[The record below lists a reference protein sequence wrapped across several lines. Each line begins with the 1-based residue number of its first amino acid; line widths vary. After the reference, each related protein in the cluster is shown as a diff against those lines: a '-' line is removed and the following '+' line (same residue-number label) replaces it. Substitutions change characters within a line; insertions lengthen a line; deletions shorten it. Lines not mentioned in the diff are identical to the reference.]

1 MEFNK
6 IKTKRIRWSNTK
18 IKLILVNVWIF
29 DQDFFYK
36 LCIAM
41 YKNKSLSWAHTS

>member
-6 IKTKRIRWSNTK
+6 IKTKHILWSNTK
-18 IKLILVNVWIF
+18 IKLILVKVWIF
-29 DQDFFYK
+29 YQDFFYK

-41 YKNKSLSWAHTS
+41 C